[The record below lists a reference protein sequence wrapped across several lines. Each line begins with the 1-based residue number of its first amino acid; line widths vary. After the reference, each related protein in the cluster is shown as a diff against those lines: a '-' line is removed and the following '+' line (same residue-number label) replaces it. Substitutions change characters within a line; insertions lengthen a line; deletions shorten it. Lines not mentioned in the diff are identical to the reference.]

1 MTTNTRSE
9 SQTFPFRIDNAF
21 TDRLGGGNPAAI
33 VYLPSLMALPDETLQ
48 TIAANFNQPM
58 TVFIAPLE
66 SDENTLDS
74 SKNSTISRFGIRWF
88 TPKLEVPLCGH
99 GTLAAAAAVFR
110 DTYGGAEG
118 PTAIRFEATSGK
130 FLVARKV
137 EEDRV
142 EIEIDSETS
151 EALSVEEDVKL
162 RAVLAKALGED
173 VPVRYT
179 GRGAGHLGVYA
190 LIEIG
195 TLDLKNLK
203 VNTDAFLESSFMVH
217 VVVAPSSVPGVTFES
232 RMFAPA
238 AGVAEDPVCGTA
250 HTLSTP
256 YWMAAKNLSGVVFA
270 KQVSAREG
278 DLRILFDAEEGRIK
292 LAGRVRTV
300 SKGQLYV

>member
-9 SQTFPFRIDNAF
+9 SQTFPFRIENAF
-21 TDRLGGGNPAAI
+21 TDQLGGGNPAAI

-118 PTAIRFEATSGK
+118 STAIRFEATSGK

-162 RAVLAKALGED
+162 RAVLAKALGEN

-179 GRGAGHLGVYA
+179 GRGAGHLSVYA

-203 VNTDAFLESSFMVH
+203 VNTDAFVSVHPAMSISHSFDKLRAW
-217 VVVAPSSVPGVTFES
+217 VA
-232 RMFAPA
+232 
-238 AGVAEDPVCGTA
+238 
-250 HTLSTP
+250 
-256 YWMAAKNLSGVVFA
+256 
-270 KQVSAREG
+270 
-278 DLRILFDAEEGRIK
+278 
-292 LAGRVRTV
+292 
-300 SKGQLYV
+300 